1 MEFVRILEDAR
12 LWAVIYDGEKDNC
25 FDALFS
31 QWFDINHSFRIIYQT
46 CHRSLGL
53 LMYIRQLWKPL
64 MKRHN

>member
-12 LWAVIYDGEKDNC
+12 LWAVIYDG
-25 FDALFS
+25 
-31 QWFDINHSFRIIYQT
+31 SFRIIYQT

>member
-1 MEFVRILEDAR
+1 MFVKTFAMEFVRILEDAR
-12 LWAVIYDGEKDNC
+12 LWAVIYDG
-25 FDALFS
+25 
-31 QWFDINHSFRIIYQT
+31 SFRIIYQT

>member
-31 QWFDINHSFRIIYQT
+31 QWFDI
-46 CHRSLGL
+46 G
-53 LMYIRQLWKPL
+53 
-64 MKRHN
+64 